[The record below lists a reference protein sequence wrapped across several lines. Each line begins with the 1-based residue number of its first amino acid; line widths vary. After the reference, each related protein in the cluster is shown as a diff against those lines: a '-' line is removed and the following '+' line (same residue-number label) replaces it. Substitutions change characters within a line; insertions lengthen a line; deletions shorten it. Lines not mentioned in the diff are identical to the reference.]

1 MAAVGAD
8 RFHPR
13 GHRTGPAVMRGGSI
27 VKLQTI
33 LGHAGVRTTPIYA
46 RLAPDHLIGAT
57 AILEGLGAAQPA
69 EISTTS
75 AHGAPATRPTL
86 ARRV

>member
-1 MAAVGAD
+1 
-8 RFHPR
+8 
-13 GHRTGPAVMRGGSI
+13 MRGGSI

-86 ARRV
+86 ASACNCARCTGSKPGTAP